1 MLNISD
7 KLHKLPVSPTRQL
20 VPLADAAIARGT
32 KVYKLNIGQPDIDS
46 PVEALNALRT
56 IEDKLF
62 PYTNSAGLME
72 FRKKLVE
79 YYKKH
84 DIEVGVESVIATLG
98 GTEAVQMA
106 MLICANQGDE
116 ILIPEPFYA
125 NYATFAANYDQV
137 IVPVPSDIEHNF
149 GLPPIEEF
157 VRRITPRTKAILIC
171 NPNNPTGHLY
181 TEKEMKMLAELVSH
195 YHLFLIS
202 DEVYREFC
210 YDGTKQV
217 SALSLKGIDENVVVI
232 DSVSKRF
239 SMCGVRLGNIVSR
252 NKEVMKGAMKIAQ
265 SRLSVPYLAQRVA
278 IAAFDAPQEYY
289 DNVVAEY
296 TSRRNCLVGELNK
309 IEGVYSPM
317 PQGAF
322 YTVARFPVDN
332 CHKFACWLLEE
343 FSYKGATVQLAPARG
358 FYATDGMGA
367 QEARLAY
374 VVGEEEL
381 KAACEIL
388 REALKVYP
396 GRL

>member
-46 PVEALNALRT
+46 PEEALNALRT

-171 NPNNPTGHLY
+171 NPNNPTGYLY
-181 TEKEMKMLAELVSH
+181 TEEEMQRLGELAKQYNL
-195 YHLFLIS
+195 YLIS

-210 YDGTKQV
+210 YDGRKHI
-217 SALSLKGIDENVVVI
+217 SALSLKGVEENVIVV

-322 YTVARFPVDN
+322 YTVARFPVDD